1 MSDEPSPLFF
11 SAEDLM
17 PSWAQAKSDKPAETT
32 RETRAPREREDDR
45 RGGGDRGGRGGSRD
59 DRGGP
64 RGDRRGGG
72 GGSGFRSDRGPG
84 GGDRRDG
91 QRSGGG
97 PRGDGD
103 RRGGGGGDRR
113 TGGGERRGGGD
124 RREGG
129 DRPFR
134 GRDDRPPQDRP
145 RQDVLP
151 TGIKATLEPTG
162 AAVQGLAKHIR
173 ESGRV
178 FPVSDL
184 AKVVLQSRD
193 RYQLVLQAEEGIS
206 LFRCQVDGS
215 LWLTREE
222 AFSHLLQGPALEEY
236 YVTEDVSVDP
246 PSGNFSTIAVCGM
259 SGVILGPPNHHE
271 YQRNIMRLHGERFSN
286 MSLERYKS
294 RIEMQSGEE
303 VVEKWKEQ
311 VSRVRQYRVRTAED
325 AIAAV
330 DTVSDEPAIV
340 EETNEIVS
348 EEGSVAVDA
357 VAAAEESPTEETS
370 ADSADEVAAVVE
382 EIPEASGDQE
392 VGDAEAS
399 DAPAPAPVR
408 DGLVFKNL
416 AEVSKHFREN
426 FAAAAVWEQS
436 KAVIPGN
443 IAFKLLS
450 PGLQT
455 LVRSEGENA
464 RRGFPI
470 AMMQTLC
477 RELEKVGLK
486 FFKVGKKA
494 LHVGLV
500 RPKSL
505 DQTAVLT
512 DSIKLILDHV
522 AAHPKCT
529 VVSLLE
535 ALVPDFKRPET
546 GAEATELPEA
556 ARLVLRD
563 QRWLTAEGYLLEF
576 PDTSLRLG
584 RLAPAPDTGESI
596 QPIAVKQPK
605 KKAARPA
612 KADVAP
618 VPAVAPA
625 AESAEAEAVVE
636 DEDEVGI
643 DLPEFACEAEED
655 ALPESVDPVEVL

>member
-1 MSDEPSPLFF
+1 M
-11 SAEDLM
+11 
-17 PSWAQAKSDKPAETT
+17 
-32 RETRAPREREDDR
+32 
-45 RGGGDRGGRGGSRD
+45 
-59 DRGGP
+59 
-64 RGDRRGGG
+64 
-72 GGSGFRSDRGPG
+72 
-84 GGDRRDG
+84 
-91 QRSGGG
+91 
-97 PRGDGD
+97 
-103 RRGGGGGDRR
+103 
-113 TGGGERRGGGD
+113 
-124 RREGG
+124 
-129 DRPFR
+129 
-134 GRDDRPPQDRP
+134 
-145 RQDVLP
+145 
-151 TGIKATLEPTG
+151 
-162 AAVQGLAKHIR
+162 QGLAKHIR

-222 AFSHLLQGPALEEY
+222 AFNHLLQGPALEEY
-236 YVTEDVSVDP
+236 YVIEDVSVDP

-271 YQRNIMRLHGERFSN
+271 YQRNILRLHSERFSN
-286 MSLERYKS
+286 MSLERYKA

-325 AIAAV
+325 VIAPAPAEAV
-330 DTVSDEPAIV
+330 ADEPVIV
-340 EETNEIVS
+340 EDANEVAS
-348 EEGSVAVDA
+348 EDGTVAGQEA
-357 VAAAEESPTEETS
+357 VAAESSSEEATP
-370 ADSADEVAAVVE
+370 DSADEQEIAVE
-382 EIPEASGDQE
+382 ESLETPEASGDEE
-392 VGDAEAS
+392 VAEVEANE
-399 DAPAPAPVR
+399 APAPASAR

-416 AEVSKHFREN
+416 VELSKHFRET

-443 IAFKLLS
+443 ISFKLLS

-505 DQTAVLT
+505 DQSAVLT
-512 DSIKLILDHV
+512 DAIKLILDHV

-535 ALVPDFKRPET
+535 ALVPDFKRPEADT
-546 GAEATELPEA
+546 EATELPEA

-584 RLAPAPDTGESI
+584 RLAPPAESGEGVK
-596 QPIAVKQPK
+596 PLAVKQPK
-605 KKAARPA
+605 KKVARPA
-612 KADVAP
+612 KSDVAP
-618 VPAVAPA
+618 VEAVAPV
-625 AESAEAEAVVE
+625 AESAGTEAVVE
-636 DEDEVGI
+636 DEEELGI

-655 ALPESVDPVEVL
+655 SLPESVDPVEVL